1 MSIAWAIVEYLHQS
15 IEKPKTLFATHYHE
29 LNEMA
34 QKFSRIK
41 NFNVSVKQSK
51 KKIIFLRKLKEGGCE
66 HSFGINVASL
76 AGIPNE
82 VVIKANEVLSSLENS
97 RSQTKKIDNK
107 MQLSVFEID
116 DPIANDI
123 KSEISKINL
132 DEITPLEALVKLSE
146 LKKMIGK

>member
-1 MSIAWAIVEYLHQS
+1 M
-15 IEKPKTLFATHYHE
+15 
-29 LNEMA
+29 
-34 QKFSRIK
+34 
-41 NFNVSVKQSK
+41 
-51 KKIIFLRKLKEGGCE
+51 RKLKEGGCE

-82 VVIKANEVLSSLENS
+82 VVIKANEVLSSLESS
-97 RSQTKKIDNK
+97 RSQTKKIEKNK

-116 DPIANDI
+116 DPIANEI

-132 DEITPLEALVKLSE
+132 NEITPLEALVKLSE